1 MEARRNSGFYISTGC
16 PGCGGMLRLES
27 DFRSTHC
34 EHCQSVVR
42 IKPAA
47 TPYAFLLKPK
57 IPRLQ
62 VRFHLDR
69 FLKDAG
75 RPLSSQSLEIDGVY
89 APYWQVEGVLLR
101 LRHRLE
107 KRFETSEWDR
117 GDQVVERQ
125 QQTTEVN
132 LAPYS
137 VTFPADSDA
146 SCYPASLGVRTQIA
160 FLHPYSEAQ
169 IHEDFRP
176 QQLRVSITAAAE
188 RARRAAGNLDRLS
201 QVGTKKNQSRLF
213 ITRLSVVYMPFF
225 VCKSGGNPEQYIV
238 DAISGDVSEVT
249 SPEGC
254 GDLDTAGATA
264 YPGLQVELH
273 QCPNC
278 GNALHESPSF
288 LQVCAECCKVIDLDG
303 NGLSRQLPLR
313 FQGAFSENATLF
325 PFYVFDIASEHAG
338 RIKQALRAQTELTR
352 LIVPAFTLA
361 NFESLY
367 RLSSRITTAAA
378 NSKPEPLTQ
387 WPTEFAPVTVGT
399 TQACAWAAAVF
410 ARATAGKD
418 DALSAVAFNLAA
430 DRLSLLFAPFRADG
444 YFYVDDSLGVITFER
459 AAMKD

>member
-16 PGCGGMLRLES
+16 PGCGGMLHLES

-42 IKPAA
+42 LKPAA

-69 FLKDAG
+69 FLKESG
-75 RPLSSQSLEIDGVY
+75 RPLSSPALEIDGVY
-89 APYWQVEGVLLR
+89 VPYWQIEGVLLR

-107 KRFETSEWDR
+107 KRYETSEWDR

-137 VTFPADSDA
+137 MTFPADSEA

-169 IHEDFRP
+169 IHEDFQP
-176 QQLRVSITAAAE
+176 LQLRVPLTAAAD
-188 RARRAAGNLDRLS
+188 RARRTAGNLDRLS

-213 ITRLSVVYMPFF
+213 ITRLSVVYMPYF
-225 VCKSGGNPEQYIV
+225 VCQSGENTGQYIV

-249 SPEGC
+249 PPEGV
-254 GDLDTAGATA
+254 GEFDAGGATA

-278 GNALHESPSF
+278 GHALLESPSF
-288 LQVCAECCKVIDLDG
+288 LQVCSECCEVIDLDS
-303 NGLSRQLPLR
+303 NGVSRHLPLR
-313 FQGAFSENATLF
+313 FRGVVSENATLF
-325 PFYVFDIASEHAG
+325 PFYVFDIASDHAA
-338 RIKQALRAQTELTR
+338 RLKQALRAQNELAR
-352 LIVPAFTLA
+352 LIVPAFTLG

-367 RLSSRITTAAA
+367 RLSSRITTASAITQ
-378 NSKPEPLTQ
+378 PEPLAQ
-387 WPTEFAPVTVGT
+387 WPTKFAPVTVGT
-399 TQACAWAAAVF
+399 TQACAWAAAVL

-418 DALSAVAFNLAA
+418 DSLSAASLGLAA
-430 DRLSLLFAPFRADG
+430 DRLSLMFAPFRADG
-444 YFYVDDSLGVITFER
+444 YFYVDDGLGVITFER